1 MGEFLPVQQEMAF
14 CNNQSSPLHSFAETQ
29 RRLELI
35 RQNVTKL
42 QNSERNFVHLRQVQA
57 MQFELSLLA
66 ATLEQQALNNY

>member
-29 RRLELI
+29 RRLELMH
-35 RQNVTKL
+35 QNVTNW
-42 QNSERNFVHLRQVQA
+42 QNERNFVHLRQVQA